1 MDCKRWI
8 SCVVVRV
15 FVSPCVVVRG
25 FEERIFS
32 KKKEFFLFGKYFS
45 LSSQLNIGINER
57 KQLFQL
63 LPSYMPAVGLEPIRS
78 SQTLHIYMLKSK
90 SPCVDMRGFETAVGF
105 VRGKVPHG
113 Y

>member
-1 MDCKRWI
+1 MFLSLRAWL
-8 SCVVVRV
+8 CVDL
-15 FVSPCVVVRG
+15 
-25 FEERIFS
+25 
-32 KKKEFFLFGKYFS
+32 KKEFFLKRKNFIYLENIFS